1 MGCMLYLGRN
11 GRASQSY
18 FVWTTFGR
26 HRYTNTEITVVN
38 GQKTDYTA
46 ENTITRNILEW
57 CHCMKVLRTQDLE
70 NLILQLRRIRR
81 VPRGLGRL
89 FLADNVLPV
98 FRLLGTPPPTRFR
111 WPGDIIGL
119 FAYSSSI
126 VPVMGAC
133 LGPSSLEARSS
144 HPNKPDVRPELTL
157 MPALGTGDLSTDTG
171 TQRSQDAAGWASRT
185 YCSVTGGLF

>member
-1 MGCMLYLGRN
+1 MVGPPNLIL
-11 GRASQSY
+11 
-18 FVWTTFGR
+18 FGLPSEGIATPILKLLWWMDR
-26 HRYTNTEITVVN
+26 RLTIQRKTRSLEI
-38 GQKTDYTA
+38 YS
-46 ENTITRNILEW
+46 EL
-57 CHCMKVLRTQDLE
+57 CHCMKVLTQDLE
-70 NLILQLRRIRR
+70 NLILQLRCIRR

-157 MPALGTGDLSTDTG
+157 MPALGTGDLGTDTG